1 MKEFDKIIGYT
12 AEKNELEQICDILM
26 HPDIY
31 KKLGARVPT
40 GLLLHGEPGVG
51 KSLMADALCKA
62 SGLNTFICR
71 KNEPDGE
78 FIRTIRATFEE
89 AARETPSIV
98 FLDDMDKFA
107 NEDADHCNAEEYVTV
122 QACIDENKGK
132 GIFVLATANDID
144 ELPDSLLRAG
154 RFDRVMEIKAPRGKD
169 AEQIIEYY
177 LSGKKSVSEINI
189 SLITR
194 ILDGRSC
201 AELEAIINDAGV
213 YAGFERA
220 EAITMDHLMRACL
233 SRIYEV
239 PANTLFESH
248 QPIDLAHGYSDAASN
263 VIHEAGHVVIAEV
276 LYPGSVT
283 LVSVFHKKSEDSGF
297 TMTCNYQQTDA
308 RIWRK
313 IAAIIG
319 FGGKAAIERMY
330 GYADEGAS
338 KDIDE
343 IAINIG
349 EQAHSNCVYGLGL
362 YTEGSFYSSDSLKL
376 RLEQTKSILMEQY
389 MSKAREILAV
399 NHRLFERIAEELAVK
414 GLLTMEDIKA
424 LTDECGIIPINID

>member
-1 MKEFDKIIGYT
+1 MKDFDKIIGYT
-12 AEKNELEQICDILM
+12 AEKKELEHICDILM

-51 KSLMADALCKA
+51 KTLMADALCKA
-62 SGLNTFICR
+62 SGLKTFICR
-71 KNEPDGE
+71 KKEPDGE

-89 AARETPSIV
+89 AVRETPSIV

-122 QACIDENKGK
+122 QVCIDEIKGK

-154 RFDRVMEIKAPRGKD
+154 RFDRVMEIKAPRGED

-177 LSGKKSVSEINI
+177 LSGKKSVSGINI

-220 EAITMDHLMRACL
+220 EAITMNHLMKACL

-239 PANTLFESH
+239 PAKALIESH
-248 QPIDLAHGYSDAASN
+248 QPIDINHGYSDSAAN

-283 LVSVFHKKSEDSGF
+283 LVSVFHKKGEDSGF
-297 TMTCNYQQTDA
+297 TMTCNYESINA
-308 RIWRK
+308 RRWRR
-313 IAAIIG
+313 INSIIG
-319 FGGKAAIERMY
+319 FGGRAAIERTY
-330 GYADEGAS
+330 GFADEGSS

-343 IAINIG
+343 VAESIG
-349 EQAHSNCVYGLGL
+349 EQAHSNCVFGFGL
-362 YTEGSFYSSDSLKL
+362 YTEGTYFSSGSLKT
-376 RLEQTKSILMEQY
+376 RLEQTRATLMEQY
-389 MSKAREILAV
+389 MYKAREILAA

-414 GLLTMEDIKA
+414 GLLTMEDVKA